1 MKLTELLSS
10 LPFYETTTQQ
20 LDEFEVNKIQMDHR
34 KIQADDLFVCIK
46 GFTVDGH
53 DFAEQAIE
61 NGAQIILAEKE
72 LDVTVPTII
81 VADTSRS
88 LAKIAAKFFDYP
100 SEKLP
105 LIGITGTNGKTT
117 TSYLLEAI
125 FSHYGK
131 KTGLIGTIQMK
142 IGDQSFPVTNTT
154 PDSLLLQKTFKQ
166 MVDEDVDIAMMEVS
180 SHALDMGRV
189 NGTEFDLAVYTYLSQ
204 DHLYYHKDID
214 DYARAKSLI
223 FFHFVNNFINEQMI

>member
-81 VADTSRS
+81 VADRS
-88 LAKIAAKFFDYP
+88 
-100 SEKLP
+100 EERRV
-105 LIGITGTNGKTT
+105 GKECRTRLWT
-117 TSYLLEAI
+117 
-125 FSHYGK
+125 
-131 KTGLIGTIQMK
+131 
-142 IGDQSFPVTNTT
+142 
-154 PDSLLLQKTFKQ
+154 
-166 MVDEDVDIAMMEVS
+166 
-180 SHALDMGRV
+180 
-189 NGTEFDLAVYTYLSQ
+189 
-204 DHLYYHKDID
+204 DH
-214 DYARAKSLI
+214 
-223 FFHFVNNFINEQMI
+223 